1 MILALVCAVM
11 WAVFFGLFVMRDLY
25 LADVRSRQ
33 RDGSTRT
40 DVFVPFHDTP
50 YSQQEQHNRGA

>member
-25 LADVRSRQ
+25 LADVRSRHL
-33 RDGSTRT
+33 DGSTRT
-40 DVFVPFHDTP
+40 DVV
-50 YSQQEQHNRGA
+50 SLSHNTGDNQ

>member
-1 MILALVCAVM
+1 MILALALTPVCIVM

-40 DVFVPFHDTP
+40 DVL
-50 YSQQEQHNRGA
+50 RGE